1 MKKVWAGW
9 FFYSMF
15 SLFTSFMFIPL
26 VMVFVDVT
34 SYFYT
39 GKQFTDVVWNDT
51 RIMVVILFTA
61 MGIGFS
67 SIAVQIKNE
76 FKL

>member
-1 MKKVWAGW
+1 
-9 FFYSMF
+9 
-15 SLFTSFMFIPL
+15 MFIPL
-26 VMVFVDVT
+26 VIAFVDVA

-51 RIMVVILFTA
+51 RIMVIILFTA
-61 MGIGFS
+61 IGIRFS